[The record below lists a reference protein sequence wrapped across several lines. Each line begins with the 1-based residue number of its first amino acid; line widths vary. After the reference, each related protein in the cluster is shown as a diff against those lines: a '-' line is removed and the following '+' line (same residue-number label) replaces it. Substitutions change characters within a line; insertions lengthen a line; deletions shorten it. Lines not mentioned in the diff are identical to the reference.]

1 MSCAAEAVR
10 PLTGVVRISFAPH
23 APGVVCRLAEGV
35 EVEEDT
41 WYLVDTEVGQRLGR
55 VARFALPVWREG
67 QRPAAGTVLRP
78 ATSEEIER
86 HRELENVERD
96 SLRFCRQW
104 AADRDVA
111 MQPVEAVVPMDRNHL
126 LVTFSAD
133 QRVDFRDLLRELG
146 RRSRRRVE
154 LRQIGVRD
162 QAKTN
167 AGWGPCGRPLC
178 CTTFMERFTS
188 VTIRM
193 AKAQNLSLNPSRIS
207 GMCGRLM
214 CCLNHEMTKKSGADR
229 RRGS

>member
-1 MSCAAEAVR
+1 MSCCAEAVR
-10 PLTGVVRISFAPH
+10 PLAGVVRISFTEH
-23 APGVVCRLAEGV
+23 SPGVVCRLADGI
-35 EVEEDT
+35 EVEEDR
-41 WYLVDTEVGQRLGR
+41 WYLVETEIGQRLGR
-55 VARFALPVWREG
+55 VARFALPVWRDG
-67 QRPAAGTVLRP
+67 RGPAAGTVLRL
-78 ATSEEIER
+78 ATAEEIER
-86 HRELENVERD
+86 KDELENVERD

-104 AADRDVA
+104 AVDRDIA
-111 MQPVEAVVPMDRNHL
+111 MQPVEAVAPMDRNHL

-162 QAKTN
+162 QAKSN
-167 AGWGPCGRPLC
+167 AGWGPCGRALC

-214 CCLNHEMTKKSGADR
+214 CCLNHEMVKKPGSDR
-229 RRGS
+229 RRSS